1 MLVQRF
7 SYSQAAST
15 TTPNVLSGQG
25 IQIIGKASL
34 VDLYGAS
41 FLAAAVDTIA
51 MQYTVGGD
59 SKVMV
64 PPGSPI
70 NLNAAGPQ
78 NQNDEIFQDFPV
90 PAGANLT
97 LSVTSDA
104 TAGTHTGKFMMRVKP

>member
-1 MLVQRF
+1 MLAQKF
-7 SYSQAAST
+7 AYSQAASI
-15 TTPNVLSGQG
+15 TTPNVLAGAG
-25 IQIIGKASL
+25 IQIIGRASL

-41 FLAAAVDTIA
+41 FLAAATDTIA
-51 MQYTVGGD
+51 MNYTVGGD

-64 PPGSPI
+64 PAGSPL

-78 NQNDEIFQDFPV
+78 NQNDEIFTDFAV

-104 TAGTHTGKFMMRVKP
+104 TAGTHTGKFLLKVKP